1 VDGVDRSGSTHRARE
16 LYGQDPAS
24 YSAGRP
30 DYPHRVY
37 DILVNRCHLRE
48 ASRVLEI
55 GPGTGQ
61 VTARLLSL
69 GARVTAVEPNAP
81 MAEYLEEAL
90 GGTALDVVVASFEEA
105 RIADQ
110 RFDLAVAANA
120 FQWVDRD
127 IGPQK
132 LRRLVVPGGWVAIW
146 GMLFDDPTRRD
157 EFNTWLES
165 LLGPPLAAVT
175 DPGRLQMLIDEAERL
190 PELRHA
196 GFLDIESELI
206 RSDVS
211 MNGEQVRALY
221 ASMTTILLRP
231 PSEWPHLLDSIE
243 ETVRD
248 QFGDRVDLHFVVGL
262 YTARNP

>member
-1 VDGVDRSGSTHRARE
+1 VDRVNKTGRTHEGRE

-30 DYPHRVY
+30 DYPERVY
-37 DILVNRCHLRE
+37 DVLVNRCHLRE

-61 VTARLLSL
+61 VTSRLLSL
-69 GARVTAVEPNAP
+69 GASVTAVEPSAP

-90 GGTALDVVVASFEEA
+90 GGTALDVVVATFEDA
-105 RIADQ
+105 RIADGS
-110 RFDLAVAANA
+110 FDLAVAANA
-120 FQWVDRD
+120 FQWVDREV
-127 IGPQK
+127 GAHK

-146 GMLFDDPTRRD
+146 GMLFEDPTRRD
-157 EFNTWLES
+157 EFNSWMES
-165 LLGPPLAAVT
+165 LLGPPLAAGT
-175 DPGRLQMLIDEAERL
+175 DPGGLKILFDEAERL
-190 PELRHA
+190 PELRQA
-196 GFLDIESELI
+196 GFLDVESELI

-231 PSEWPHLLDSIE
+231 PSERPQLLDSIE

-248 QFGDRVDLHFVVGL
+248 QFGDSVDLHFVACL